1 MDGTVTKMGKFV
13 VDVKNFARCR
23 HGSQSVGPAAP
34 PLFRSSALSLFHS
47 SAIAAAAA
55 IVLLAKVVRR
65 ESDGRMSQK
74 VGSGGGGDDDEE

>member
-47 SAIAAAAA
+47 SAIAAAA

-74 VGSGGGGDDDEE
+74 VGSGDDEE